1 MAKSSFVY
9 CEALVDVPPIKFNAK
24 KLWLTG
30 QMQDF
35 LASHPNALE
44 PSPGPEPEPS
54 GMRAVAACTP
64 AKTRAD
70 DDYSGGGLRDWYEP
84 RKCAAW
90 DKSLLCR
97 RVHATSV
104 QQQAI
109 VRTFAAS
116 WPHGLPGVCVLPSR
130 CHHALP

>member
-9 CEALVDVPPIKFNAK
+9 CEALVDVPPIEFNAK
-24 KLWLTG
+24 TLWLTG
-30 QMQDF
+30 QMKDF

-70 DDYSGGGLRDWYEP
+70 DDYSGGGLLDWYEP
-84 RKCAAW
+84 RGCAVW

-97 RVHATSV
+97 RVHAPSV
-104 QQQAI
+104 A
-109 VRTFAAS
+109 RF
-116 WPHGLPGVCVLPSR
+116 
-130 CHHALP
+130 